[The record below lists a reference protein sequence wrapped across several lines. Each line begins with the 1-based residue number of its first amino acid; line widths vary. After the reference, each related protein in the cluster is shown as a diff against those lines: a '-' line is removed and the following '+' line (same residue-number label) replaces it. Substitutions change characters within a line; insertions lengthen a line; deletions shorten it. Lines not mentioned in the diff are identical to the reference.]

1 MDLFWVCVSK
11 SSGFW
16 VSMSSGFWVT
26 MSSGFCVSESRS
38 SKFEMLLPS
47 DALVSSEENV

>member
-16 VSMSSGFWVT
+16 VT
-26 MSSGFCVSESRS
+26 MSSGFCVSELCGSKSRS